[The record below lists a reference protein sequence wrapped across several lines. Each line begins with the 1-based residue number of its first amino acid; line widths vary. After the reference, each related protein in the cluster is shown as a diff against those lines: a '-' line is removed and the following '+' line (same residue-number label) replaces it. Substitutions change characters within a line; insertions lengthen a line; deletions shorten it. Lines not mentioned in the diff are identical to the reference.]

1 MASYAFFDDLSS
13 LVGVKRPSAPTGLV
27 QIPRPK
33 LGASTTSTNKPIII
47 IASTSAPLN
56 QSIMEDTDD
65 EDIVL
70 EADLLAI
77 LDDLPAV
84 AQARE
89 TAGRKPNG
97 FRLKMAQY

>member
-47 IASTSAPLN
+47 STTSAPLN
-56 QSIMEDTDD
+56 QSIMEDTED

-70 EADLLAI
+70 EADLLAM